1 MLLSKAT
8 LPQKDYDEFVAE
20 LTSKIKEVQ
29 KLKIEDLQYPK
40 NLTRRKD
47 KVTNTKGAWNN
58 NSNAKK
64 ILLEELSFNASVE
77 TDYNF
82 NDYKMNT
89 QNILNLSGDW
99 AAEGDKKIAAQLKI
113 ELIEAIDEFNN
124 IMAQIIPIEVEK
136 FIELTK
142 EELSKLKV
150 GELSTDAKNPK
161 KKEILET
168 KPSVNKTIG
177 EYLFPKDIKQI
188 IQMLSS
194 VESAKQ
200 LRDYLN
206 KIGKPEIENF
216 SVEMPETTEEGDWA
230 EGVTVEDIKE
240 YNNRVKT
247 SAGRNSVRSY
257 ALEQANNKFNLI
269 EDESVKSKLEEI
281 LGLSVEMQSL
291 RDKKS
296 LKVRSATITA
306 LGTLLK
312 RIEKYVSKLKSGK
325 PSDLNALLGRDTK
338 TRKNTIGYLKNLNR
352 NKLEVTRWDFKKGKW
367 DNFKPYNI
375 KEGEES
381 GATKYSKSYLRY
393 EELESLGEKINTI
406 LKGRIDG
413 TAIDESQYSQIAD
426 NNLKI
431 KELLRKETR
440 IKNIIDTLEGQLED
454 PQYSNNKMMLG
465 KFKTLIDKNKK
476 ELKSFDEEYTK
487 YVKEL
492 EEQDKKIGGLTNESV
507 LDVIEEDLQTTTD
520 TILLSKEKQ
529 KLFIKNRKT
538 LEDFIMNKFGET
550 GPEDMRPFIDDPK
563 TETKEELEERE
574 KQQKIDQKKIR
585 LQGFEGKNRVLEMK
599 NEKIERENQAR
610 KKTNKENR
618 IHNKKVAA
626 DPDQDK
632 RLKEINT
639 RTMRSM
645 LSPFNIPTVEE
656 REEEWQRED
665 EKIKQSRDEDG
676 NIKEGLEERREQL
689 RILRE
694 GSEEE

>member
-8 LPQKDYDEFVAE
+8 LPKKEHDAFKAE
-20 LTSKIKEVQ
+20 LKSKIKEVQ
-29 KLKIEDLQYPK
+29 KLKIEDLQYSK
-40 NLTRRKD
+40 NLTRRKG

-64 ILLEELSFNASVE
+64 TLLEELSFNASVE

-99 AAEGDKKIAAQLKI
+99 AAEEDKKIAAELKI

-124 IMAQIIPIEVEK
+124 IMAQIIPIEIEK

-230 EGVTVEDIKE
+230 EGVTVEDIKD

-306 LGTLLK
+306 LENLLK
-312 RIEKYVSKLKSGK
+312 RIEKYVSVLESGK
-325 PSDLNALLGRDTK
+325 PSNLNSLLGKDTK

-367 DNFKPYNI
+367 DDFKPYNI
-375 KEGEES
+375 KEGEET

-413 TAIDESQYSQIAD
+413 TAIDESQNKKIAD
-426 NNLKI
+426 INLKTE
-431 KELLRKETR
+431 ELLRKKTR
-440 IKNIIDTLEGQLED
+440 IINIINTLQGQLED

-476 ELKSFDEEYTK
+476 ELKSFDKEYTK
-487 YVKEL
+487 YAREL
-492 EEQDKKIGGLTNESV
+492 EELGGLTNESV

-520 TILLSKEKQ
+520 TILLSKKEQ
-529 KLFIKNRKT
+529 KLFIENRKT
-538 LEDFIMNKFGET
+538 LEDFIMNAFGET
-550 GPEDMRPFIDDPK
+550 GPEYTEDMRPFRDDPK

-574 KQQKIDQKKIR
+574 KQRKLEQKKIR
-585 LQGFEGKNRVLEMK
+585 LQGFEDKNQVLEMK

-610 KKTNKENR
+610 KKTNKKNR
-618 IHNKKVAA
+618 IHNKRVAA

-645 LSPFNIPTVEE
+645 LRPFNIPTVEE

-676 NIKEGLEERREQL
+676 NIKEGLEERREKL
-689 RILRE
+689 RRLKE

>member
-230 EGVTVEDIKE
+230 EGVTVEDIKD